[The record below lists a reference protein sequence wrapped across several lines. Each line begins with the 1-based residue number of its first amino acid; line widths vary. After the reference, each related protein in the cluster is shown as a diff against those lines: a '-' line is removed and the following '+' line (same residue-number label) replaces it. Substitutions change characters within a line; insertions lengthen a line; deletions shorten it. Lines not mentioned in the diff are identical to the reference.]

1 MRRRSR
7 RSRRFKTR
15 RCASISKP
23 NVSILAGIATIA
35 TLKIAVN
42 AQSDFSSVVSSPSG
56 SPWPVSM
63 RIDRY
68 IVAGMLSKPSAP
80 SPE

>member
-1 MRRRSR
+1 M
-7 RSRRFKTR
+7 
-15 RCASISKP
+15 
-23 NVSILAGIATIA
+23 ATE
-35 TLKIAVN
+35 KMAVN
-42 AQSDFSSVVSSPSG
+42 AQSDLSSVVSSPSG

-68 IVAGMLSKPSAP
+68 IVAGMDSKPSAP